1 MKLTKIILTG
11 AMAAVMLAGAAG
23 TATAGGKH
31 GHHFG
36 FKFHGPKYNYGH
48 YHYGYGRGCHWLK
61 RKYYRTGH
69 YHWLRKYKRCR
80 YGY

>member
-1 MKLTKIILTG
+1 MKLTKTILTG
-11 AMAAVMLAGAAG
+11 AMAALMLAGAAS
-23 TATAGGKH
+23 AADAGGKH
-31 GHHFG
+31 GHRFG
-36 FKFHGPKYNYGH
+36 FKFYGPKYHYGH
-48 YHYGYGRGCHWLK
+48 YHHGYRRGCFWLK